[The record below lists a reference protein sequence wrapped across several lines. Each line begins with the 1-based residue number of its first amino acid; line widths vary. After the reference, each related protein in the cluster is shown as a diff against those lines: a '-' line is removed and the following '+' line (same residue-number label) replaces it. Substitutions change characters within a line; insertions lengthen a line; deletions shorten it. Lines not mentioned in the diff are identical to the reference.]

1 MTFEVPAIAV
11 GAAHAQNAQTQSSDK
26 QQPMEEATAW
36 QTKEMQLVG
45 AEATEATEAADAE
58 CGMEAFRLA
67 FAGA

>member
-1 MTFEVPAIAV
+1 MTFEVPAIAA

-45 AEATEATEAADAE
+45 AEATEAADAE